1 MAKIVEF
8 NIPTVNGVERARGMP
23 VWLMVGKRKIK
34 FMLQYDSA
42 GKATYLTHFA
52 SGCKF
57 GALDSAHVE
66 LMCKLSPYHR
76 FTKKELAEFLIDK
89 VVSRHGV
96 DFVLKKID
104 QAPVINGKP
113 EAVT

>member
-8 NIPTVNGVERARGMP
+8 NIPVTSPVGAVNNIEKARGMP
-23 VWLMVGKRKIK
+23 VWLTVGKRKIK

-42 GKATYLTHFA
+42 GKATYLTHYA
-52 SGCKF
+52 SGYKF
-57 GALDSAHVE
+57 GTLDSAHVE

-89 VVSRHGV
+89 AVNRHGV
-96 DFVLKKID
+96 DFVLAKID
-104 QAPVINGKP
+104 QAPVIN
-113 EAVT
+113 